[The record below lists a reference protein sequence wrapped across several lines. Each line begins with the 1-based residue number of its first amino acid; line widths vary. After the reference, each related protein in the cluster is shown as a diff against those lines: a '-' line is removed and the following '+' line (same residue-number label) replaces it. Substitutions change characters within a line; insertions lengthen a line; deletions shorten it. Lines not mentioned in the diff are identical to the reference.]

1 MTRQSLKLIINYL
14 ISITRIDN
22 LLGDKVVWLSTLV
35 IRNIKISVINTP
47 RAVIILKIG
56 NRE

>member
-1 MTRQSLKLIINYL
+1 MTRQSLKLNINYL